1 MGQEAKAGGV
11 YAFYIEEL
19 KKYGAI
25 QVIDTNNNSTCYITL
40 DYLGE
45 EVPQTSVLKNL
56 EPFYKDCYCN
66 RHIKVKQVIDR
77 TDVPGNY
84 IFAGI
89 WPLVESDRDKAFFD
103 DTWTQGECY
112 IFEERW
118 NLASED
124 ARKNYKKYVNNV
136 GFTNIK
142 GKLFKNNTWCLD
154 NELYKLFDEN
164 ASLSVFPCLT
174 SADICGYFP
183 KLKNLIKT
191 SPFLHSLKLDKPEA
205 QTVDLTGTGLYN
217 IATDITG
224 VKKLLLPE
232 ETFQLTI
239 YGSLKEELVVYG
251 NPVLKDKGIILHI
264 SLKDFN
270 LPCIIYKDIKIR
282 ELWINDA
289 REIDTGLIADKFP
302 YIKKLYIT
310 GCPGIITN
318 MHKIENLKSL
328 QSVGFYDIFGYNGT
342 DIQVLTTLK
351 ELREIELDSVPK
363 DAGRY
368 VKEHFKGV
376 TDTLYVKNLRGSR
389 WLSENIDNP
398 LRSWDG
404 SRYVPYEAYKKALKC
419 YKDTRILLK
428 EAENNEDVA
437 ETARQFTRTFN
448 ALNKK
453 YREFIGTCE
462 REDIFK
468 AMGQLYNVC
477 IQGTEK
483 ENWITLEE
491 IWDIMDETR
500 KNW

>member
-1 MGQEAKAGGV
+1 MGQKAKTGGV

-25 QVIDTNNNSTCYITL
+25 QVIDTDNNSICYIML

-45 EVPQTSVLKNL
+45 EVPQTSISRTL

-66 RHIKVKQVIDR
+66 RHSKVKQVIDR
-77 TDVPGNY
+77 TDIPGNY

-89 WPLVESDRDKAFFD
+89 CPLVEHGRDKAFFD

-118 NLASED
+118 NMASEE
-124 ARKNYKKYVNNV
+124 ARKNYKKYVNDG

-142 GKLFKNNTWCLD
+142 GKLFKNNIWCLD
-154 NELYKLFDEN
+154 NELYRLFDEN
-164 ASLSVFPCLT
+164 DSLNIFPCLT
-174 SADICGYFP
+174 SANICGYFP

-191 SPFLHSLKLDKPEA
+191 SPFLHSLKIDKPDA
-205 QTVDLTGTGLYN
+205 QVVDLKGTGLYN
-217 IATDITG
+217 IVTDITD

-232 ETFQLTI
+232 ETAHLTI
-239 YGSLKEELVVYG
+239 YGSLKEKLVIYG
-251 NPVLKDKGIILHI
+251 NPALKDKGIVLHI
-264 SLKDFN
+264 SLKNFS
-270 LPCIIYKDIKIR
+270 LSCIIYKDIRIR
-282 ELWINDA
+282 ELFIDDVK
-289 REIDTGLIADKFP
+289 EIDTGLITAKFP

-318 MHKIENLKSL
+318 IHKMEELGNL

-342 DIQVLTTLK
+342 DIQVLETLK
-351 ELREIELDSVPK
+351 ELREIEFDSVPK

-368 VKEHFKGV
+368 IKEHFK
-376 TDTLYVKNLRGSR
+376 DIDILYVKNLRSVK

-404 SRYVPYEAYKKALKC
+404 SQFVPYAAYKRALKC
-419 YKDTRILLK
+419 YKDTKVFLQQ
-428 EAENNEDVA
+428 AESRKDIA
-437 ETARQFTRTFN
+437 ETAKQFTNTFN
-448 ALNKK
+448 MLNKK
-453 YREFIGTCE
+453 YNGFIGTCE

-468 AMGQLYNVC
+468 AIGQLYKIC
-477 IQGTEK
+477 IQNTGK
-483 ENWITLEE
+483 ESFITLEE
-491 IWDIMDETR
+491 IWDIMDKTR

>member
-1 MGQEAKAGGV
+1 MGQKAKAGGV
-11 YAFYIEEL
+11 YAFYIDEL

-25 QVIDTNNNSTCYITL
+25 QVIDTNDNSTCYITL
-40 DYLGE
+40 NYLGE
-45 EVPQTSVLKNL
+45 EVPQTSILGKL

-66 RHIKVKQVIDR
+66 RHKKVKQVIDR

-89 WPLVESDRDKAFFD
+89 CPLVENNRDKAFFD

-112 IFEERW
+112 IFEEQW
-118 NLASED
+118 NTASEE
-124 ARKNYKKYVNNV
+124 AKKNYKKYVNNG

-142 GKLFKNNTWCLD
+142 DRLFKNNIWCLD
-154 NELYKLFDEN
+154 NELYGLFDEN
-164 ASLSVFPCLT
+164 ASLNIFPCLT
-174 SADICGYFP
+174 SANISGYFP
-183 KLKNLIKT
+183 KLRNLIKT
-191 SPFLHSLKLDKPEA
+191 SPFLYSLKLDKPDA
-205 QTVDLTGTGLYN
+205 QIVDLTGTGLYN
-217 IATDITG
+217 IVTDITG

-232 ETFQLTI
+232 ETANLTI
-239 YGSLKEELVVYG
+239 YGSSKEELVVYG
-251 NPVLKDKGIILHI
+251 NPVLKDKGIVLHI
-264 SLKDFN
+264 SLKDLN
-270 LPCIIYKDIKIR
+270 LPYIIYKDIRIR
-282 ELWINDA
+282 ELWIDDA
-289 REIDTGLIADKFP
+289 REIDAGLIADKFP

-318 MHKIENLKSL
+318 IYKIENLKSL

-368 VKEHFKGV
+368 VKEHFKDI
-376 TDTLYVKNLRGSR
+376 TDVLSVKNLRSIK

-398 LRSWDG
+398 LRNWDG
-404 SRYVPYEAYKKALKC
+404 SQFVPYAAYKRALKC
-419 YKDTRILLK
+419 YKDTKVLLQQ
-428 EAENNEDVA
+428 AENRKDIA
-437 ETARQFTRTFN
+437 ETAKQFTNTFN

-453 YREFIGTCE
+453 YGEFIETCE

-468 AMGQLYNVC
+468 AIGQLYKIC
-477 IQGTEK
+477 IQNTEK
-483 ENWITLEE
+483 ESFITLEE
-491 IWDIMDETR
+491 IWDIIDETR